1 MRKPKPATEAELRA
15 AKLTRIPGVT
25 LAEAAERFQVPIA
38 RVRAARRDC
47 PEQTQLSLA
56 ELALAALTNNG
67 LDPSFTLQNLER
79 VAGWLDYV
87 NHDGSTVEDVRRL
100 LTELAERGLIRLA
113 KDSGEL
119 VEAWP

>member
-1 MRKPKPATEAELRA
+1 MRKPKPITAAELRA

-25 LAEAAERFQVPIA
+25 LAEAAERFQVPLA

-47 PEQTQLSLA
+47 PEQTQLTLA

-67 LDPSFTLQNLER
+67 RERVFTLQNLER

-100 LTELAERGLIRLA
+100 LSSLAEQGLIRLGQ
-113 KDSGEL
+113 DSGEL